1 MLARSSPVVEQRTMP
16 TITIDGRKIETQPGK
31 TIIEAALDSGI
42 TIPHFC
48 WHPALSVAGN
58 CRMCLVR
65 VGSYKKGPD
74 GAIEHDA
81 EGNPVVQWMP
91 KLQIACATPVAD
103 GMVVDTVGEKTIA
116 AQNAVMEF
124 LLINHPLDCPICDE
138 AGQCKLQEYAF
149 THSRGESRFV
159 EEKVHKPKRV
169 AWSDRIIFDGERC
182 ILCSRCIRF
191 ANEIAKQPVLTFVER
206 NDHVTIELFEGT
218 TFDSPYSMNVIELC
232 PVGALTSADFRFSSR
247 VWEMSFT
254 PSVCPGCARGC
265 NINIGVR
272 DNQILRLE
280 PRPNPHVNH
289 YWMCDAGRLE
299 QYRWV
304 NTGRI
309 SGATV
314 RRNGALEP
322 ASFEDAFHA
331 VADALSTARG
341 DAMIVL
347 SGSVTNEDGF
357 VARECAAAFG
367 IEHVAFVERYD
378 PSFGDD
384 FLRSS
389 DRNANA
395 TGLRALGIPSTTWE
409 ELLQHIRERMPA
421 VIYFIGADPF
431 AQRDSSGW
439 DEHLRSA
446 DAIIAQLSNHS
457 QLEEIADVVLPAATY
472 AEIEGTFTNCDGW
485 VQYLQPAVE
494 TAETLRRING
504 MAQSRLDEFGAPN
517 DRWTH
522 GERRQ
527 CRPHWQLL
535 TGVARAAGH
544 PIAYRSAAE
553 VFAAIEER
561 VEAFS
566 AMNYEALRQYRGIR
580 LGRGNDPE
588 PVGVVYRSHSMKP
601 QSD

>member
-1 MLARSSPVVEQRTMP
+1 MP

-31 TIIEAALDSGI
+31 TIIEAALNNGI
-42 TIPHFC
+42 FIPHFC

-65 VGSYKKGPD
+65 VGSHKKNAD
-74 GAIEHDA
+74 GTLERDS

-91 KLQIACATPVAD
+91 KLQIACATEVTD

-116 AQNAVMEF
+116 AQHAVMEF

-149 THSRGESRFV
+149 KHSRGESRFA

-191 ANEIAKQPVLTFVER
+191 ANEIANQPVLTFVER

-232 PVGALTSADFRFSSR
+232 PVGALTSADFRFKSR

-254 PSVCPGCARGC
+254 PSICPGCARGC

-280 PRPNPHVNH
+280 PRPNPHVNQF
-289 YWMCDAGRLE
+289 WMCDAGRLE

-304 NTGRI
+304 NGGRV
-309 SGATV
+309 SGAAV
-314 RRNGALEP
+314 RR
-322 ASFEDAFHA
+322 EDQLQAIGIDDA
-331 VADALSTARG
+331 CQMAGERVANAGGSV
-341 DAMIVL
+341 MMVL
-347 SGSVTNEDGF
+347 SGSITNEDAF
-357 VARECAAAFG
+357 VAQQLAAFLG
-367 IEHVAFVERYD
+367 IEFIGYIERHD

-389 DRNANA
+389 DRNANSNGIR
-395 TGLRALGIPSTTWE
+395 TLGIDGITWQ
-409 ELLQHIRERMPA
+409 ELSHRVRKRSPA
-421 VIYFIGADPF
+421 VMYFVGADPF
-431 AQRDSSGW
+431 ADAADGWEEILSS
-439 DEHLRSA
+439 SVTV
-446 DAIIAQLSNHS
+446 IAQVSNHS
-457 QLEEIADVVLPAATY
+457 RLEEFADIVLPAATY
-472 AEIEGTFTNCDGW
+472 AEVEGTFTNCDGW
-485 VQYLQPAVE
+485 VQYLKPAVE
-494 TAETLRRING
+494 TAETLRRVNG
-504 MAQSRLDEFGAPN
+504 LAQSRLDEFGAPN
-517 DRWTH
+517 DRWTQ
-522 GERRQ
+522 GERRL

-535 TGVARAAGH
+535 SGVAARVGLRLTYHNATD
-544 PIAYRSAAE
+544 
-553 VFAAIEER
+553 VFAALSDK
-561 VEAFS
+561 VEAFRG
-566 AMNYEALRQYRGIR
+566 MNYEALCQYRGIR
-580 LGRGNDPE
+580 LGMGSNPE
-588 PVGVVYRSHSMKP
+588 PVGVVYQSHFMKP
-601 QSD
+601 QSE

>member
-1 MLARSSPVVEQRTMP
+1 MP

-31 TIIEAALDSGI
+31 TIIEAALDNGI
-42 TIPHFC
+42 FIPHFC

-65 VGSYKKGPD
+65 VGSYKNNPD
-74 GAIEHDA
+74 GALERDS

-103 GMVVDTVGEKTIA
+103 GMVVDTGGEKTIA
-116 AQNAVMEF
+116 AQHAVMEF

-149 THSRGESRFV
+149 KHSRGESRFA

-232 PVGALTSADFRFSSR
+232 PVGALTSVDFRFKSR

-254 PSVCPGCARGC
+254 PSICPGCARGC

-280 PRPNPHVNH
+280 PRPNPHVNQF
-289 YWMCDAGRLE
+289 WMCDPGRLE

-304 NTGRI
+304 NGGRV
-309 SGATV
+309 SGAAV
-314 RRNGALEP
+314 RRQDRLQSIAIDDACQMVGELVAKANGT
-322 ASFEDAFHA
+322 
-331 VADALSTARG
+331 V
-341 DAMIVL
+341 MMVL
-347 SGSVTNEDGF
+347 SGSITNEDAF
-357 VARECAAAFG
+357 VAHQLAAFLG
-367 IEHVAFVERYD
+367 IEFMAYIERYD

-384 FLRSS
+384 FLRSC
-389 DRNANA
+389 DRNANSN
-395 TGLRALGIPSTTWE
+395 GIRALGIEGITWE
-409 ELLQHIRERMPA
+409 ELSHRVRELNPA

-431 AQRDSSGW
+431 AGVATGW
-439 DEHLRSA
+439 DEILRGSVTV
-446 DAIIAQLSNHS
+446 IAHMTNHS
-457 QLEEIADVVLPAATY
+457 RLEEYADIVLPAATY

-485 VQYLQPAVE
+485 VQYLKPAVE
-494 TAETLRRING
+494 TAETLRRVNG
-504 MAQSRLDEFGAPN
+504 LSQSRLDEFGAPN
-517 DRWTH
+517 DRWTQ
-522 GERRQ
+522 GERRH
-527 CRPHWQLL
+527 CRPHWQLVA
-535 TGVARAAGH
+535 GVAARVGLRLTYQNA
-544 PIAYRSAAE
+544 SD
-553 VFAAIEER
+553 VFAALCDK
-561 VEAFS
+561 VEAFRG
-566 AMNYEALRQYRGIR
+566 MNYEALRQYRGIR
-580 LGRGNDPE
+580 LGMGTNPE
-588 PVGVVYRSHSMKP
+588 PVGVVYQSHFMKP
-601 QSD
+601 QSE